1 MKRAWIPL
9 AAGLL
14 LLAGLATAC
23 GGDKSG
29 APTNA
34 PSKAAAGEASNAE
47 AIYKANCVSCH
58 GADLSGKV
66 GPNLQKTGAKLSQE
80 QITAKIQN
88 GGGGMPSYKNTLKEP
103 EIQALTEWL
112 SAKK

>member
-1 MKRAWIPL
+1 MKQAWVPL
-9 AAGLL
+9 AIGLL
-14 LLAGLATAC
+14 LLAGITTAC
-23 GGDKSG
+23 GGHKSG
-29 APTNA
+29 APANA
-34 PSKAAAGEASNAE
+34 PSKTVAGEASNAA

-58 GADLSGKV
+58 GTDLSGKV